1 MQRDDAVKGRPGGA
15 AYARYVALTVLLLA
29 VIGAGYL
36 GFRQFAT
43 AVMPQM
49 GAFNLQALAVV
60 AGVAS
65 FFSPC
70 AFPLLPGYLSF
81 YAAAGGDGRQPAR
94 PARALGLGLA
104 AAAGVVTFTL
114 ILGAIIGLLGAGAG
128 QALSISGP
136 APSSFVRWFRGG
148 VGVMLIVLGVAQWR
162 GVNLKPRLADAF
174 AWRTRPQ
181 RETPR
186 PAATLYVYGL
196 GYYAAGMGCTGPILA
211 GLTVFAFSAGGFG
224 AALTAFV
231 IFSLTTGGLML
242 LISGLVAASH
252 ETLIGRL
259 KASTPSI
266 KKVSSVLLVLVGLFN
281 IFSSLNVSLF
291 VQLLFP

>member
-1 MQRDDAVKGRPGGA
+1 
-15 AYARYVALTVLLLA
+15 
-29 VIGAGYL
+29 
-36 GFRQFAT
+36 
-43 AVMPQM
+43 
-49 GAFNLQALAVV
+49 
-60 AGVAS
+60 
-65 FFSPC
+65 
-70 AFPLLPGYLSF
+70 
-81 YAAAGGDGRQPAR
+81 
-94 PARALGLGLA
+94 
-104 AAAGVVTFTL
+104 
-114 ILGAIIGLLGAGAG
+114 
-128 QALSISGP
+128 
-136 APSSFVRWFRGG
+136 
-148 VGVMLIVLGVAQWR
+148 
-162 GVNLKPRLADAF
+162 
-174 AWRTRPQ
+174 
-181 RETPR
+181 
-186 PAATLYVYGL
+186 
-196 GYYAAGMGCTGPILA
+196 MGCTGPILA